1 MIGFPADALI
11 QQTLEELQDDPRELR
26 RYKDFSLYADLLP
39 FLPTNIKAYIQS
51 QLGID
56 RDFSELDLTN
66 KEIAELDRIMFEQGT
81 FDPNQINYLDY
92 QTTDNPDD
100 PYADIARNVVGVM
113 AKHYDVSEDEILAR
127 KDYYVLR
134 DPKNPKKT
142 ITLAE
147 AEKKYPG
154 ILNADPLSIRDL
166 LDPAFSM
173 KTFIGR
179 GDVVTDE
186 NGNIIIEDTYNF
198 GSPETNAIERKNL
211 KGVGLGDNPVYE
223 AARRLPLYNP
233 LNTEYSVDLNLGTR
247 EEYEKRKARQ
257 NRAVGGFVESGIAI
271 QNILNEI

>member
-1 MIGFPADALI
+1 MVGFPADSLI

-51 QLGID
+51 QIGID
-56 RDFSELDLTN
+56 RDLTELDFTD
-66 KEIAELDRIMFEQGT
+66 KEIAEIDKIIFEQGT
-81 FDPNQINYLDY
+81 FDPDQINYLDY
-92 QTTDNPDD
+92 QTSDD
-100 PYADIARNVVGVM
+100 PYADIARNVVGLM

-127 KDYYVLR
+127 KNYYVLR
-134 DPKNPKKT
+134 DPKNPEKN

-166 LDPAFSM
+166 LDPAFSL
-173 KTFIGR
+173 KTTLGR
-179 GDVVTDE
+179 ADVLTDE
-186 NGNIIIEDTYNF
+186 NGNIIIKDTYNF
-198 GSPETNAIERKNL
+198 GSPETNAKEREKL
-211 KGVGLGDNPVYE
+211 KSVGLGDRPMYE
-223 AARRLPLYNP
+223 AARRLPLYNR
-233 LNTEYSVDLNLGTR
+233 LNTEYSVNLDLGTR
-247 EEYEKRKARQ
+247 EDYEKRKARQ

>member
-1 MIGFPADALI
+1 MAGYLVDPLI
-11 QQTLEELQDDPRELR
+11 QQKIEELQDDPRELR

-51 QLGID
+51 QIGID
-56 RDFSELDLTN
+56 RDLSELDFTD
-66 KEIAELDRIMFEQGT
+66 KEIAEIDKIIFEQGT
-81 FDPNQINYLDY
+81 IDPSQINYLDY
-92 QTTDNPDD
+92 QTSDD

-134 DPKNPKKT
+134 DPKNMDET

-166 LDPAFSM
+166 LDPAFSL
-173 KTFIGR
+173 KTTLGR
-179 GDVVTDE
+179 ADIITDE
-186 NGNIIIEDTYNF
+186 KGNVIIKDTYDF
-198 GSPETNAIERKNL
+198 GTPEANAVEREKL
-211 KGVGLGDNPVYE
+211 KGVGLGDRPGYE
-223 AARRLPLYNP
+223 LLRRAPLYNR
-233 LNTEYSVDLNLGTR
+233 LNTEYSVNLDLGTP
-247 EEYEKRKARQ
+247 EDYEKRKARQ

-271 QNILNEI
+271 QNILDGI

>member
-1 MIGFPADALI
+1 MAGYLVDPFI

-56 RDFSELDLTN
+56 RDFSELDFTD

-92 QTTDNPDD
+92 QTSDD

-134 DPKNPKKT
+134 DPKNPEKT

-154 ILNADPLSIRDL
+154 ILNADPLTIRHL
-166 LDPAFSM
+166 LDPAFSL
-173 KTFIGR
+173 KTTLGR
-179 GDVVTDE
+179 ADIITDE
-186 NGNIIIEDTYNF
+186 KGNVIIKDTYNF

-211 KGVGLGDNPVYE
+211 KGVGLGDRPAYE
-223 AARRLPLYNP
+223 GLRRFTLYNP
-233 LNTEYSVDLNLGTR
+233 LNTEYSVNLNMGTK
-247 EEYEKRKARQ
+247 EEHEKRKARQ
-257 NRAVGGFVESGIAI
+257 NRAVGGFVESGISI
-271 QNILNEI
+271 QNILDEI

>member
-166 LDPAFSM
+166 LD
-173 KTFIGR
+173 KTNVKEKAG
-179 GDVVTDE
+179 
-186 NGNIIIEDTYNF
+186 
-198 GSPETNAIERKNL
+198 L